1 MNIATLISSIGAGA
15 VGQALP
21 SLSLSAASVPE
32 NSPTG
37 TAIGTVTPT
46 NARNPGAVSIASQ
59 TPANSLQMN
68 VDGVTV
74 EVGAA
79 GLDYETAPT
88 ISVTF
93 EYTDDDG
100 TYQFARTI
108 YVTDVA
114 EGGDAV
120 LIEDGTSR
128 ILLEDGTSK
137 LLLEA

>member
-1 MNIATLISSIGAGA
+1 MYLGLGLRLGGGGRVASGPGLT
-15 VGQALP
+15 
-21 SLSLSAASVPE
+21 LSAASIAE
-32 NSPTG
+32 NSAQG
-37 TAIGTVTPT
+37 TTVCTATPVR
-46 NARNPGAVSIASQ
+46 ASNPGAVSIASQ

-74 EVGAA
+74 EVGSA
-79 GLDYETAPT
+79 GLDYETDPT

-100 TYQFARTI
+100 TYQFSRTI
-108 YVTDVA
+108 YVTDAVA
-114 EGGDAV
+114 SLSAV
-120 LIEDGTSR
+120 LLEDGTSR